1 MDRPGYRFGLHD
13 ETKSAPGPAKTIT
26 PPRGQTMSFNEYRAG
41 IGSTKLSLKQR
52 NWYPKWVSRYQ
63 NFLRRRPDDVLEID
77 MERIDRFLEM
87 LVRNRTDANL
97 RLQGVQALEHYR
109 SSILKTELP
118 DLGHVKVQ
126 LRRAAADPDAFEQIA
141 FSGHSDP
148 PRNRDGSLAL
158 AENSNASIELA
169 DSQAIAAID
178 PNEPEYLRRTRT
190 ELRLQRYALA
200 TEQSYVGW
208 LTRFVK
214 FISKPHPDGADE
226 VEVREFL
233 SDLAVTGNVA
243 TSTQRQAMSALLFY
257 FQKVLGRELS
267 FLDIKVAEKNRKLP
281 VVLSEAEIGQLA
293 RCFKGRDLLLFSLMY
308 GAGMRHK
315 EARRLRVK
323 DVCFDHQQITIRDGK
338 GEKDRLT
345 MLPSRTIG
353 LLREQVERVRKL
365 HRRDLDEG
373 LGDVHLPFALER
385 KYPNANR
392 EFRWQYIFPSR
403 QRSKD
408 PRSGSVR
415 RHYLSDSVFC
425 GLFKMAVNECEI
437 EKAATPHSLRH
448 SFATHLLQRGADI
461 RTVQE
466 LLGHKDVATTMIYT
480 HVLNRAGVSTTS
492 PLDTLENVGG

>member
-1 MDRPGYRFGLHD
+1 
-13 ETKSAPGPAKTIT
+13 
-26 PPRGQTMSFNEYRAG
+26 MSFNQYRAG
-41 IGSTKLSLKQR
+41 IASANLSLKQR

-63 NFLRRRPDDVLEID
+63 HFLGRQPDDVLEIEV
-77 MERIDRFLEM
+77 ERINDFLSM
-87 LVRNRTDANL
+87 LVRNKTDANL

-109 SSILKTELP
+109 TSILKLELP
-118 DLGHVKVQ
+118 DLGQLKVQ
-126 LRRAAADPDAFEQIA
+126 LHRAAADPEAFERHSS
-141 FSGHSDP
+141 SGSTHSQT
-148 PRNRDGSLAL
+148 RRDVSVGSQGNLKHA
-158 AENSNASIELA
+158 IEQA
-169 DSQAIAAID
+169 DSNSIAAID
-178 PNEPEYLRRTRT
+178 PNEPEHLRRTRT
-190 ELRLQRYALA
+190 ELRLQRYAFA

-208 LTRFVK
+208 LSRFVT
-214 FISKPHPDGADE
+214 FIGQADPDGADE
-226 VEVREFL
+226 VDVKEFL
-233 SDLAVTGNVA
+233 SDLAVNGNVA

-267 FLDIKVAEKNRKLP
+267 FLDISVAEKNRKLP

-293 RCFKGRDLLLFSLMY
+293 RCFEGRDLLLFGLMY
-308 GAGMRHK
+308 GAGLRHK
-315 EARRLRVK
+315 EARRLRIK
-323 DVCFDHQQITIRDGK
+323 DICFDQQQITIRDGK

-345 MLPSRTIG
+345 MLPSRSVG
-353 LLREQVERVRKL
+353 LLRAQIERVRKL
-365 HRRDLDEG
+365 HQRDLDEG

-425 GLFKMAVNECEI
+425 GLFKVALKECGI

-492 PLDTLENVGG
+492 PLDALESFVE

>member
-1 MDRPGYRFGLHD
+1 
-13 ETKSAPGPAKTIT
+13 
-26 PPRGQTMSFNEYRAG
+26 MSFNQYRTQVANAG
-41 IGSTKLSLKQR
+41 LSLKQR

-63 NFLRRRPDDVLEID
+63 HFLGRQPDDDLEID
-77 MERIDRFLEM
+77 VEQIDRFLDM
-87 LVRNRTDANL
+87 LARTKTDAGL

-109 SSILKTELP
+109 SLILKSELP
-118 DLGHVKVQ
+118 DLAGVKVH
-126 LRRAAADPDAFEQIA
+126 LHRAAADPEAFETSA
-141 FSGHSDP
+141 SSSSSSSH
-148 PRNRDGSLAL
+148 AL
-158 AENSNASIELA
+158 GNDSA
-169 DSQAIAAID
+169 DSLRKSKRLVEQSDSGAIAAID
-178 PNEPEYLRRTRT
+178 PNETEFLRRARV
-190 ELRLQRYALA
+190 ELRLQRYAFA

-208 LTRFVK
+208 LSRFAT
-214 FISKPHPDGADE
+214 FTGRPNPDEADE
-226 VEVREFL
+226 TEIREFL
-233 SDLAVTGNVA
+233 SDLAVNGNVA

-267 FLDIKVAEKNRKLP
+267 FLDISVAEKNRKLP

-293 RCFKGRDLLLFSLMY
+293 RYFEGRDLLLFSLMY

-315 EARRLRVK
+315 EARRLRIK
-323 DVCFDHQQITIRDGK
+323 DICFDQQQITIRDGK

-345 MLPSRTIG
+345 MLPSRTVG
-353 LLREQVERVRKL
+353 LLREQIERVRKS

-373 LGDVHLPFALER
+373 LGDVHLPFALAR

-425 GLFKMAVNECEI
+425 GLFKVALKECGI

-480 HVLNRAGVSTTS
+480 HVLNRAGVSATS
-492 PLDTLENVGG
+492 PLDSLECFAE